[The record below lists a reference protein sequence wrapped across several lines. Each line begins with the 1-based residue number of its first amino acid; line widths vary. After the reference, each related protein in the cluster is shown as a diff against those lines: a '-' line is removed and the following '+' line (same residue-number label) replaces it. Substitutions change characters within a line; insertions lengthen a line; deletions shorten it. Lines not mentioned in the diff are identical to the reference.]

1 MKPAA
6 TGRVASVP
14 APLATPTPAAVAPHG
29 DAPLEIHGVHLVG
42 FTAHTGQQL
51 LLTLVLILGFLLL
64 NRGLRALNWALFGK
78 RHWARARFWVQQTV
92 AIAST
97 VVLVVGLIS
106 IWFENPARLTTA
118 AGLVSAGV
126 AVALQR
132 VITSLA
138 AYFVILRGKVF
149 NIGDRIAMAGVRG
162 DVVDLGF
169 IRTTILEMGLS
180 PGEQSDGDGSAVW
193 VQSRQ
198 YTGRVVT
205 VTNDKIFENPV
216 YNYSS
221 ELPFLWEEMH
231 VGVPYGCDWR
241 RAERIV
247 LAAAQQHGQSV
258 RDAAREHLDELRRSY
273 PLEASTLEP
282 HTYIRLTD
290 NWVDLAVRFVA
301 PTRGTRPI
309 KDRIS
314 RDILTK
320 FDEAGLTVA
329 SATFGIIDVPP
340 LRIER
345 APRREG
351 GNGTPR
357 SGAAEE
363 DDSRPGSPALPPVRG
378 RDPGE
383 RPHP

>member
-1 MKPAA
+1 VGTVSPPL
-6 TGRVASVP
+6 VA
-14 APLATPTPAAVAPHG
+14 PTPAAAPS
-29 DAPLEIHGVHLVG
+29 AEVFGVHLIG
-42 FTAHTGQQL
+42 FTAHTARQL
-51 LLTLVLILGFLLL
+51 LLTLVVVAAFLLL

-78 RHWARARFWVQQTV
+78 GHRAKARFWVQQAV

-97 VVLVVGLIS
+97 ITLVVLLIS

-132 VITSLA
+132 VITAFA
-138 AYFVILRGKVF
+138 AYLVILRGKVF
-149 NIGDRIAMAGVRG
+149 NVGDRIAIGGVRG

-169 IRTTILEMGLS
+169 IRTTLLEMGLS
-180 PGEQSDGDGSAVW
+180 PGEQTDGPAVW

-205 VTNDKIFENPV
+205 VTNDKIFEEPV

-247 LAAAQQHGQSV
+247 LAAAQQHGQAV

-282 HTYIRLTD
+282 HTYLRLTD

-314 RDILTK
+314 REILTK
-320 FDEAGLTVA
+320 FDEAGITVA
-329 SATFGIIDVPP
+329 STTFGIREAPP

-345 APRREG
+345 APRRAN
-351 GNGTPR
+351 GNRSPR

-363 DDSRPGSPALPPVRG
+363 DDARPGTPALPPVGG
-378 RDPGE
+378 RDPRE